1 MDNHTQ
7 LAEHGIPRLLV
18 RFSIP
23 AITGMLVN
31 ALYNVVDRIFIGQ
44 GVGSLAL
51 AGATIGFPLMLVGMG
66 FVMLIGLGATAV
78 ISISLGERR
87 REYAERVFANAL
99 VLLLGV
105 SILLTITG
113 LAFLEPML
121 RLFGASDAIMVHA
134 RAYMEI
140 ILLGTPFMAVG
151 FGLNHMIRGEGNPRM
166 AMVTMLIGAVL
177 NTILDPVF
185 IFGFGMGVRG
195 AAIATIISQFVTAVW
210 VLAYFLG
217 GKSHL
222 RFRLAN
228 LRLSSEAMK
237 RILTVGSAPFA
248 MQLASS
254 VLNGI
259 LNNRLQRYG
268 GDTAISA
275 MGIVYGIMTLLL
287 MPLFGLNQGAQPI
300 IGFNYGARNY
310 DRVKKTVLLAAGSAT
325 VYVLAGFALVQLFPR
340 TLVMLFNTTDEALM
354 SLGTHALRVFF
365 LLLPLIG
372 FQIISANYFQ
382 AVGKPRHAM
391 FLSLSR
397 QVLVLIP
404 LLLILPPIFGLD
416 GIWAAAPV
424 SDFVSSVLT
433 GLFLFREM
441 RKLGRDHEA
450 EIVTRAS
457 RRTEEVESP
466 GTGGAADPKEPPRA
480 EAG

>member
-1 MDNHTQ
+1 MDRHTQ
-7 LAEHGIPRLLV
+7 LAERSIPRLLV
-18 RFSIP
+18 QFSVP
-23 AITGMLVN
+23 AITGMMVN

-66 FVMLIGLGATAV
+66 FAMLIGIGATAV

-87 REYAERVFANAL
+87 KEYAERVFANAL
-99 VLLLGV
+99 VLLIGI

-113 LAFLEPML
+113 LTFLEPLL

-140 ILLGTPFMAVG
+140 ILLGTPFMAIG

-166 AMVTMLIGAVL
+166 AMVTMLIGAIL

-185 IFGFGMGVRG
+185 IFVFGMGVRG
-195 AAIATIISQFVTAVW
+195 AAIATVISQFVSAVW
-210 VLAYFLG
+210 VLAYFLR

-222 RFRLAN
+222 RFHTAN
-228 LRLSSEAMK
+228 LRLSGEAVK
-237 RILTVGSAPFA
+237 RILAVGSAPFA
-248 MQLASS
+248 MQLAAS

-259 LNNRLQRYG
+259 LNNQLQRYG

-275 MGIVYGIMTLLL
+275 MGIVYSISTLLL

-310 DRVKKTVLLAAGSAT
+310 DRVKKTVLLAAGVAT
-325 VYVLAGFALVQLFPR
+325 VHVLVGFALVQLFPR
-340 TLVMLFNTTDEALM
+340 ALVMLFNTTDEALM
-354 SLGTHALRVFF
+354 NLGAHALRVFF
-365 LLLPLIG
+365 LMLPLIG

-391 FLSLSR
+391 FLSLAR

-404 LLLILPPIFGLD
+404 MLLILPPIFGLE
-416 GIWAAAPV
+416 GVWSAPPV
-424 SDFVSSVLT
+424 ADFTSSVIT
-433 GLFLFREM
+433 GIFLFREM

-450 EIVTRAS
+450 ELESRAS
-457 RRTEEVESP
+457 RRVEEAESP
-466 GTGGAADPKEPPRA
+466 EIDGGTVPKESPRA